1 MRPVPEDRS
10 EPLEKGS
17 TDPEVLRCLLNP
29 LRMELVYEL
38 GFRGGKAR
46 VSDLAAAVGK
56 PVNSVSYHLSEMR
69 KRDLVAKIEAPQ
81 GADARE
87 TWYEVTRGLSFN
99 FDEPGNPLL
108 GLVAQLSMGDS
119 PAYVRQ
125 RRAAIVSGEPVADRV
140 TVATLTLKLTV
151 DQQRDFRARL
161 DELLGDMTAA
171 ADANREEGAET
182 GVVAVTAEFFPVL
195 EK

>member
-1 MRPVPEDRS
+1 MPAPSNPTPLYEQVTMTGHEAPRSWRAEDPRRTDLSGTWRFWFSPRPGD
-10 EPLEKGS
+10 
-17 TDPEVLRCLLNP
+17 
-29 LRMELVYEL
+29 
-38 GFRGGKAR
+38 
-46 VSDLAAAVGK
+46 
-56 PVNSVSYHLSEMR
+56 
-69 KRDLVAKIEAPQ
+69 APQ

-87 TWYEVTRGLSFN
+87 TWYEVTRGLSFS

-108 GLVAQLSMGDS
+108 GLVAQLPMGDS